1 MVYNFNKRW
10 SLSLTA
16 AAFLPAIA
24 LIFLQ
29 VSAPSA
35 FSQDPAANAALQ
47 QTQNLS
53 QPSGTGPRITPDGM
67 VLPSG
72 ESSQES
78 KCDEDLGEQWML
90 KHNQRPQFFNV
101 FADVSGFYTSNVA
114 LAHKPEFSDSFI
126 VASVGASYSRP
137 FGGIWAFNVG
147 LSESLF
153 RYGTYSDFNFDSF
166 NAGGGISLQAHPLWD
181 TVFSLQYNYNRLT
194 HGATSGELFSGHN
207 FTLSAVKSFQLSTA
221 DSLSF
226 GVTGSFNVADPS
238 SLMWGGGSLF
248 ASYNLCVTRQLS
260 LGANYRVTFFDYTD
274 GPRRDVNQALSA
286 GAHFNVNRW
295 FSINASIS
303 GIFNSS
309 NESAFDYRALN
320 FGGGISGNIRF

>member
-1 MVYNFNKRW
+1 MPQG
-10 SLSLTA
+10 TA
-16 AAFLPAIA
+16 VFLPAIA

-29 VSAPSA
+29 ASAPSA
-35 FSQDPAANAALQ
+35 FSQDAAANAALQ

-67 VLPSG
+67 VLPSAASP
-72 ESSQES
+72 EEA

-90 KHNQRPQFFNV
+90 KHNHRPQFFNL

-114 LAHKPEFSDSFI
+114 LAHKPEFADSFI

-147 LSESLF
+147 LSETLF
-153 RYGTYSDFNFDSF
+153 RYDTYGDFNFDSF
-166 NAGGGISLQAHPLWD
+166 NVGGGLSLQARQLWD
-181 TVFSLQYNYNRLT
+181 TLFSLQYNYNRLS

-207 FTLSAVKSFQLSTA
+207 FTLSALKSFQLSTA

-226 GVTGSFNVADPS
+226 GATGSFNVADPS

-248 ASYNLCVTRQLS
+248 ASYNVALTRQLS
-260 LGANYRVTFFDYTD
+260 VGANYRVTFFDYTD

-295 FSINASIS
+295 LSVNASIS
-303 GIFNSS
+303 GVFNSS
-309 NESAFDYRALN
+309 NETAFEYRALN
-320 FGGGISGNIRF
+320 FGGGISGSIRF